1 MKIKLVK
8 ITQLSGNK
16 ASIYT
21 VLIDNDNGT
30 LFDKFIIENKI
41 SFKSELHNLTV
52 RLKTMGQDT
61 GAREHFFKQ
70 FEGNPGDGVCALYDE
85 PKSHLRLYCIRYGTT
100 LVIVGGG
107 GYKPKNIRALQED
120 PKLTAENHKMR
131 SISQLITAKM
141 SEGQIWFTKDYMEFD
156 GSLELTNEDD
166 EDDEND

>member
-8 ITQLSGNK
+8 IAQLSGNK

-70 FEGNPGDGVCALYDE
+70 FEGNPGTGFVLCMMS
-85 PKSHLRLYCIRYGTT
+85 P
-100 LVIVGGG
+100 
-107 GYKPKNIRALQED
+107 RA
-120 PKLTAENHKMR
+120 T
-131 SISQLITAKM
+131 
-141 SEGQIWFTKDYMEFD
+141 
-156 GSLELTNEDD
+156 
-166 EDDEND
+166 